1 MNTITIEKLDAARLA
16 RLGVDHWPQWEK
28 GVADSA
34 WTHDVSETSNFPDGH
49 VVVPHADGGQV
60 GIVTG
65 NLLTF
70 PVGLTCTWK
79 VLSPFRKRYRF
90 G

>member
-1 MNTITIEKLDAARLA
+1 MNTITIEKLDADRLA